1 LRQNYALITILKLN
15 LMKQYNFSK
24 QSASVNST
32 SEITYASKGKKTAK
46 MQFEAVNARMSSEM
60 IQKETNKRWMFL
72 ETTHKYRRSLAKETG
87 NKTTEALKSELLDGL
102 FITLNGRNNSKSDK
116 EQARLVRR
124 IVEKRQAQAAHHKIG
139 RTDDLY
145 ASKVSRGNA
154 CKCMLAI
161 RQQMYAMPDTYM
173 A

>member
-1 LRQNYALITILKLN
+1 MCREIMEHIAFPVFIKPCSTGSSNDR
-15 LMKQYNFSK
+15 
-24 QSASVNST
+24 NS
-32 SEITYASKGKKTAK
+32 
-46 MQFEAVNARMSSEM
+46 
-60 IQKETNKRWMFL
+60 
-72 ETTHKYRRSLAKETG
+72 
-87 NKTTEALKSELLDGL
+87 
-102 FITLNGRNNSKSDK
+102 SKSDK

-154 CKCMLAI
+154 CRCMSAI
-161 RQQMYAMPDTYM
+161 RQQMYALSDMYS

>member
-1 LRQNYALITILKLN
+1 
-15 LMKQYNFSK
+15 MKQNKFFELN
-24 QSASVNST
+24 ASVNST
-32 SEITYASKGKKTAK
+32 SEITSVKKAK
-46 MQFEAVNARMSSEM
+46 KNARKQFEVVNVRMNREK
-60 IQKETNKRWMFL
+60 IVKETNKRWMFL

-87 NKTTEALKSELLDGL
+87 NKTTEALKNELLDGL
-102 FITLNGRNNSKSDK
+102 FITLNDRNCKKSDK

-154 CKCMLAI
+154 CRCMLAI
-161 RQQMYAMPDTYM
+161 RQQMYALSDMYS

>member
-1 LRQNYALITILKLN
+1 
-15 LMKQYNFSK
+15 
-24 QSASVNST
+24 
-32 SEITYASKGKKTAK
+32 
-46 MQFEAVNARMSSEM
+46 
-60 IQKETNKRWMFL
+60 MFL

-87 NKTTEALKSELLDGL
+87 DKTTEALKGELLDGL
-102 FITLNGRNNSKSDK
+102 FITLNERNSSKSDK

-145 ASKVSRGNA
+145 SSKVSRSNA
-154 CKCMLAI
+154 CKCMMAI
-161 RQQMYAMPDTYM
+161 RQQMYAMSDMYT